1 MLWDLETDKY
11 IYIGIDR
18 IDSCFSHTHLAA
30 AAAAAETGSPTETF
44 CGIRSSRKL
53 LRSGQ
58 LFLCLLS
65 GILCFLLRERKK
77 TQKGGVEKLTLP

>member
-30 AAAAAETGSPTETF
+30 AAAATGSPTETF